1 MQRLW
6 RDPRFRARRL
16 MKQPMFILI
25 AVWTLAL
32 STGFTQI
39 KTTVSLRQNGVGT
52 GFTSADAILPKG
64 HASVVLMLFGPSV
77 SGTHASIISREL
89 LIQNLNSY

>member
-6 RDPRFRARRL
+6 QDPRFRARRL

-25 AVWTLAL
+25 AVLTLAL

-39 KTTVSLRQNGVGT
+39 KTTTIPLDNPQRDAAPQCENGT
-52 GFTSADAILPKG
+52 GDLQGAK
-64 HASVVLMLFGPSV
+64 SV
-77 SGTHASIISREL
+77 ARD
-89 LIQNLNSY
+89 